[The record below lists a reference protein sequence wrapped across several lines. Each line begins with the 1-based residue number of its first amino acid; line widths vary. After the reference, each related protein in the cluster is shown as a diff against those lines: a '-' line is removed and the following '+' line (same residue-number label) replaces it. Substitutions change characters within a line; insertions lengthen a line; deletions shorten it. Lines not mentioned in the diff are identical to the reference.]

1 MKRYLIP
8 IIAILVLASGLVVG
22 CGHNESTAKL
32 IAYLDEGQPIIER
45 HAETLR
51 AINKA
56 IETISLEGKKPS
68 PDDPSKTQ
76 LEAIELPKP
85 VSASTIQRVTVDS
98 ILRAL
103 TAPKTQPEPI
113 IPSGLKEALIS
124 GIDTLDWALERMDSE
139 FKDYQIL
146 NPPPEA
152 MTYHGLVAE
161 VFLKERAMF
170 DDIRTNFRSLLSYG
184 YGDAEALHRFTE
196 SSVERD
202 RLQSLFQVEWEEIAR
217 KLEK

>member
-1 MKRYLIP
+1 M
-8 IIAILVLASGLVVG
+8 
-22 CGHNESTAKL
+22 
-32 IAYLDEGQPIIER
+32 
-45 HAETLR
+45 
-51 AINKA
+51 
-56 IETISLEGKKPS
+56 
-68 PDDPSKTQ
+68 
-76 LEAIELPKP
+76 
-85 VSASTIQRVTVDS
+85 
-98 ILRAL
+98 
-103 TAPKTQPEPI
+103 
-113 IPSGLKEALIS
+113 KEALIS